1 MALDPKRLIELLSIA
16 ETGSFTKAAAARRVS
31 QPALSNS
38 MALLEKALGVKVLE
52 RSRSGA
58 QLTDYGR
65 LLATHAQALSS
76 LLARAADDVRLK
88 KQGLEGLLSVGASPL
103 ACVALVPGAVA
114 EVERRSPNIRV
125 EIYERPDD
133 QLMHGLRT
141 GEFDV
146 TVSPAGAESDPP
158 DVVGEALMH
167 DVSVVTVRRRHR
179 LARRR
184 HVTLKE
190 LHDVRWV
197 FPSAHTGMWRHIEAL
212 FAAENVPWPANYVTT
227 NSVLALRSLILRTDS
242 VTILSPHL
250 MKLDLAA
257 GQLVGIPLRKPHFV
271 REMVLRTRRNAALSP
286 LAERFVA
293 ALRMEAAAL
302 RRRT

>member
-1 MALDPKRLIELLSIA
+1 MMLDPKRLLELLSIA
-16 ETGSFTKAAAARRVS
+16 ETGSFTKAAAARGVS

-38 MALLEKALGVKVLE
+38 MALLEKALGVRVLE

-58 QLTDYGR
+58 ALTDYGQ
-65 LLATHAQALSS
+65 LLASHAQALSA

-88 KQGLEGLLSVGASPL
+88 KQGLEGLLAVGASPL
-103 ACVALVPGAVA
+103 ACVALVPNAVA
-114 EVERRSPNIRV
+114 EVGNKSPNIRV

-146 TVSPAGAESDPP
+146 TVSPAGGESDPP
-158 DVVGEALMH
+158 DVIRETLISDIAVL
-167 DVSVVTVRRRHR
+167 TVRRRHP

-190 LHDVRWV
+190 LRDERWI
-197 FPSAHTGMWRHIEAL
+197 FPSAHTAMWRHIEAL
-212 FAAENVPWPANYVTT
+212 FTADNVPWPANYVTT
-227 NSVLALRSLILRTDS
+227 NSVLALHSLVMSTDS
-242 VTILSPHL
+242 VTISSPHL
-250 MKLDLAA
+250 MKPQLAA
-257 GQLVGIPLRKPHFV
+257 GQLVSIPFRKPHFV
-271 REMVLRTRRNAALSP
+271 REIVLRMRRDQALSP

-293 ALRMEAAAL
+293 ELRAEAAAL
-302 RRRT
+302 RRGA